1 MVEAILKQLKQI
13 DGLQGPLAAEIW
25 DQGDA
30 VGAWYG
36 DKLGAIVFPNA
47 TTLPRIQQLAGN
59 SPEPELLIMFNPQQ
73 LQDWEIQGTWVS
85 DLGFGDKKQQLLSFV
100 KSFEYTYYLRQ
111 QRLNGDDVRVLSG
124 YPGGWQVHVVG
135 RDGNAKLL
143 DTQEQLPSY
152 QEIEKVLKSWPESN
166 SNKSW
171 VDRLKSELKFNQDS
185 LKGPN

>member
-36 DKLGAIVFPNA
+36 SKLGAVVFPNA
-47 TTLPRIQQLAGN
+47 NTLPRIQQLAN
-59 SPEPELLIMFNPQQ
+59 QSPEPELLLMFNPQQ
-73 LQDWEIQGTWVS
+73 LSDWEIQGTWVS
-85 DLGFGDKKQQLLSFV
+85 DLGFGDKKQQALSFLN
-100 KSFEYTYYLRQ
+100 SFQYSYYLRQ
-111 QRLNGDDVRVLSG
+111 QRINGDDVRVLYG
-124 YPGGWQVHVVG
+124 WPGGWQVHVVG

-143 DTQEQLPSY
+143 DTREELPPY
-152 QEIEKVLKSWPESN
+152 MEIEKVLKGWPESN

-171 VDRLKSELKFNQDS
+171 VDRLRSELKFNQDS